1 MKSTQVPAGRL
12 LSAVK
17 KPPNL
22 FPLGILGSF
31 VLDSVKRLVLI
42 EKVMDVLTIL

>member
-22 FPLGILGSF
+22 LPLGILGSF
-31 VLDSVKRLVLI
+31 VLDSVKRLVSI
-42 EKVMDVLTIL
+42 ERVMDVLTIL